1 MKIDYAM
8 LTPKATRKI
17 RLLTFIND
25 QGGHFNL
32 ADFATATAESY
43 SQAYHVLL
51 NLRTDLLQLA
61 PSTQLTKDQLVT
73 SVTPDTYRHWLY
85 VNSIP
90 YQAILT
96 TLTDPE
102 KRAQDVCEQ
111 HDISLSTF
119 NRRMRPMREQLAQ
132 YQLELNTNPLQLTG
146 NEALIQLLY
155 LTLFTTTMTTL
166 AELPAVPLTY
176 RPLATAIRTTYT
188 SSQLYCDSPGLAE
201 HREVLITVALI
212 RLSQGHRYAPLRLPL
227 SHLTDLRPLARHFQ
241 QELGDSP
248 KKVLSEL
255 ATLDYLLTSSPYF
268 VRSLQPNSLKRL
280 YRGMQQQVGNYELAP
295 GVVELT
301 NYQDGTNWFA
311 NWLFSLCQFMMLFRV
326 DPLLRPEI
334 TTLYRAT
341 DISTTAAASIA
352 NSMAR
357 LYPQVVTGSDLRLV
371 QGYLSKYTNGLN
383 LTAAK
388 VEILVSYD
396 MVGVTTDV
404 FNRLLGGVVHLQILC
419 DQMVIDPRQRANYL
433 VIYGV
438 DDLARQFAQQNQLE
452 TFHWI
457 KELEYGENLDRLIK
471 TLRHHDLSLFALD
484 FQHAE

>member
-1 MKIDYAM
+1 MKIDFAM

-32 ADFATATAESY
+32 ADFATDTSESY

-51 NLRTDLLQLA
+51 NLRADLLELA
-61 PSTQLTKDQLVT
+61 PATKLTKDHLET
-73 SVTPDTYRHWLY
+73 DVTPDAYRHWLY

-96 TLTDPE
+96 TLASPE
-102 KRAQDVCEQ
+102 KRAQDVCAQ
-111 HDISLSTF
+111 HQISLSTF

-132 YQLELNTNPLQLTG
+132 YQLELTTNPLQLTG

-166 AELPAVPLTY
+166 AELPKVPLQY

-188 SSQLYCDSPGLAE
+188 GSQLYCDSPGLAQ
-201 HREVLITVALI
+201 HRELLITISLL
-212 RLSQGHRYAPLRLPL
+212 RLAQGHRYAPLRLPL
-227 SHLTDLRPLARHFQ
+227 AHLTDLRELARNFQ
-241 QELGDSP
+241 LQLGDSP
-248 KKVLSEL
+248 KKVLTQL

-268 VRSLQPNSLKRL
+268 VRALRPDSLKRL
-280 YRGMQQQVGNYELAP
+280 YRGLQQRVGDYQLAP

-301 NYQDGTNWFA
+301 DYAEGRNWFA
-311 NWLFSLCQFMMLFRV
+311 NWLFALCQFMMLFRV

-341 DISTTAAASIA
+341 KESTAAAA
-352 NSMAR
+352 ALTTSMAR
-357 LYPQVVTGSDLRLV
+357 LYPQLITSSDLRLV

-404 FNRLLGGVVHLQILC
+404 FNRLLGGIVHLQILC
-419 DQMVIDPRQRANYL
+419 DQLAIDPQRRANYL

-438 DDLARQFAQQNQLE
+438 DDLAYQFAQEHHLE

-484 FQHAE
+484 FQHSD

>member
-1 MKIDYAM
+1 MKIDFAM

-25 QGGHFNL
+25 QGGRFNL
-32 ADFATATAESY
+32 ADFATDTAESY

-51 NLRTDLLQLA
+51 NLRSDLVKLA
-61 PSTQLTKDQLVT
+61 PATKLTKDELVT
-73 SVTPDTYRHWLY
+73 SVSPDTYRHWLY

-96 TLTDPE
+96 TLMAPE
-102 KRAQDVCEQ
+102 KRAQDVCDA
-111 HDISLSTF
+111 HNISLSTF

-132 YQLELNTNPLQLTG
+132 YQLELNTNPLQITG

-155 LTLFTTTMTTL
+155 LTLFTTTMTKL
-166 AELPAVPLTY
+166 SELPVVPQDY
-176 RPLATAIRTTYT
+176 RPLATAIRDTYT
-188 SSQLYCDSPGLAE
+188 ESQLYCDSPGLAQ
-201 HREVLITVALI
+201 HRDILIRVALI
-212 RLSQGHRYAPLRLPL
+212 RLAQGHRYLPLRLPL
-227 SHLTDLRPLARHFQ
+227 AHLTDLRALARNFQ
-241 QELGDSP
+241 RQLGDTP
-248 KKVLSEL
+248 KKVLTEL

-268 VRSLQPNSLKRL
+268 VRALRPDSLKRL
-280 YRGMQQQVGNYELAP
+280 YRGLKQRVSDYDLAP

-301 NYQDGTNWFA
+301 DYAEGKNWFA
-311 NWLFSLCQFMMLFRV
+311 NWLFSLCQFMLLFRV

-341 DISTTAAASIA
+341 ETPSAAAAAIA

-357 LYPQVVTGSDLRLV
+357 LYPQLVTSSDLRLV
-371 QGYLSKYTNGLN
+371 QSYLSKYTNGLN

-419 DQMVIDPRQRANYL
+419 DQMVIDPRHRDNYL

-438 DDLARQFAQQNQLE
+438 DDLAYQYAQEHHLE

-471 TLRHHDLSLFALD
+471 TLRHHELSLFALD
-484 FQHAE
+484 FQHSD